1 MDLAMVMD
9 FIKVME
15 DNVDKFLLYQML
27 QCEIKIKIEKL
38 TLKCKTESNQ
48 NDFLKL
54 FYFILIKNIYIIIN
68 FKI

>member
-38 TLKCKTESNQ
+38 TLKCKTESN
-48 NDFLKL
+48 
-54 FYFILIKNIYIIIN
+54 
-68 FKI
+68 